1 MPKIN
6 FVNFPAFILLIN
18 IFHRNLR
25 VAIQFRTHQLLS
37 SGLQTRLLTE
47 AQGRKLWTTL
57 KPTIDYLSTV
67 GISSGSVLDATYDY
81 EEETEEGFP
90 LIG

>member
-1 MPKIN
+1 M
-6 FVNFPAFILLIN
+6 
-18 IFHRNLR
+18 
-25 VAIQFRTHQLLS
+25 AIQFRTHQLLS

-47 AQGRKLWTTL
+47 AHGRKLWTPL